1 MDKKQILALM
11 KAAIQVENSPK
22 GTFSYNGEQLN
33 KFAINEA
40 LRKELKNLSEDN
52 EDSRKKAYRLIEE
65 AVGDL
70 LPQRVQDF
78 YGRFAEVRTFPQS
91 TTAIFTRKLGRVRA
105 KQFVTRV
112 GLAGVY
118 EVFKL
123 GQTQFRVVTSAI
135 GGAYQIGYE
144 EFLDGRADFG
154 EVAQIVMEGMDELI
168 SREIAAAM
176 QGSLTQLPAANQIS
190 TAGFDPDGM
199 DQLITI
205 ASAYGTPTIYC
216 TREFAVKMVP
226 NNSDWISDG
235 MRDTRW
241 SPGAEIPVQRFLR
254 RGSLPAFLPHIGP
267 VRKHTP
273 GFLAVIPQGFQDELN
288 NRKIIDP
295 GYAWVIPSGGDDKP
309 VKVAFEGTLHM
320 RERENE
326 DWSRDVQL
334 YQKVGVGV
342 IMTNNLCSYVDTQL
356 KGKLTW

>member
-65 AVGDL
+65 AVSDL

-190 TAGFDPDGM
+190 TAGFDPEGM

-205 ASAYGTPTIYC
+205 ASAYGSPTIYC

-235 MRDTRW
+235 MKDTRW
-241 SPGAEIPVQRFLR
+241 SQGYLPTFHGTPVVL
-254 RGSLPAFLPHIGP
+254 
-267 VRKHTP
+267 
-273 GFLAVIPQGFQDELN
+273 IPQGFQDELN

>member
-1 MDKKQILALM
+1 MERKDILALM
-11 KAAIQVENSPK
+11 KAALQVGPS
-22 GTFSYNGEQLN
+22 GTYSYNGEQLN
-33 KFAINEA
+33 KFAINDA
-40 LRKELKNLSEDN
+40 HRKELKNLSDDVAEN
-52 EDSRKKAYRLIEE
+52 RQKAYRLIEE
-65 AVGDL
+65 AVSDI
-70 LPQRVQDF
+70 LPRQVEDF

-91 TTAIFTRKLGRVRA
+91 TTPIFTRKLGRVRA

-123 GQTQFRVVTSAI
+123 GETQFRVVTSAI
-135 GGAYQIGYE
+135 GGAYQIGFE

-154 EVAQIVMEGMDELI
+154 EVAQIVMDAMNELI

-176 QGSLTQLPAANQIS
+176 QGAVTQLPAANQIS

-205 ASAYGTPTIYC
+205 ASAYGAPTIYC
-216 TREFAVKMVP
+216 TREFAVKMIP
-226 NNSDWISDG
+226 NSSDWVSDA
-235 MRDTRW
+235 MKDTRW
-241 SPGAEIPVQRFLR
+241 SQGYLPQFHGVPVVL
-254 RGSLPAFLPHIGP
+254 
-267 VRKHTP
+267 
-273 GFLAVIPQGFQDELN
+273 IPQGFTDELN
-288 NRKIIDP
+288 SHKVIDP
-295 GYAWVIPSGGDDKP
+295 GYAWVIPSGGDDRP

-342 IMTNNLCSYVDTQL
+342 IMTNNLCSYVDTSLQ
-356 KGKLTW
+356 GHFTW

>member
-1 MDKKQILALM
+1 MERKDILSLMRAAL
-11 KAAIQVENSPK
+11 QTGPS
-22 GTFSYNGEQLN
+22 GTYSYNGEQLS
-33 KFAINEA
+33 KFAINET
-40 LRKELKNLSEDN
+40 LRKELKNLSDDVKEN
-52 EDSRKKAYRLIEE
+52 REKAYRLIEE
-65 AVGDL
+65 AVSDL
-70 LPQRVQDF
+70 LPNQVEDF
-78 YGRFAEVRTFPQS
+78 YGRFAEVRTFPQR
-91 TTAIFTRKLGRVRA
+91 TQPIFTRKLGRVRA

-123 GQTQFRVVTSAI
+123 GETQFRVVTSAI
-135 GGAYQIGYE
+135 GGAYQIGFE

-154 EVAQIVMEGMDELI
+154 EVAQIVMDAMNELI

-176 QGSLTQLPAANQIS
+176 QGAVTQLPAANQIS

-205 ASAYGTPTIYC
+205 ASAYGSPTIYC
-216 TREFAVKMVP
+216 TREFAVKMIP
-226 NNSDWISDG
+226 NNSDWISDK
-235 MRDTRW
+235 MKDERW
-241 SPGAEIPVQRFLR
+241 NNGYIPSFHGV
-254 RGSLPAFLPHIGP
+254 P
-267 VRKHTP
+267 VV
-273 GFLAVIPQGFQDELN
+273 LIPQGFTDELN

-295 GYAWVIPSGGDDKP
+295 GYAWVIPSGGDDRP

-356 KGKLTW
+356 QGHLTW